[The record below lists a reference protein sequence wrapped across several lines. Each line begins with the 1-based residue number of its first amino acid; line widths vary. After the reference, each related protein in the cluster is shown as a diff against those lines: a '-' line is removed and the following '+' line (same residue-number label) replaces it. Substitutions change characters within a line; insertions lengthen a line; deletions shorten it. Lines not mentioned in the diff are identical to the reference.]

1 LAQALLTL
9 TKLPTLN
16 IHPSSSKN
24 RASISSHIKIKKMEK
39 RFQRCLVL
47 FVSVLVLGASS
58 CAKKLKD
65 ADIQANIESVLNADA
80 DMANM
85 MVTVQDGVA
94 TLSGECKDEACKA
107 KCEAAVAKVE
117 GVKSV
122 VNNCTVAPAPAPVV
136 PPVTD
141 TLSQAVAD
149 AVKDFPGVK
158 TELNDGVLTLTGEIE
173 RSRLQTLMQSLNALK
188 TMGIKKIESADLV
201 KK

>member
-1 LAQALLTL
+1 
-9 TKLPTLN
+9 
-16 IHPSSSKN
+16 
-24 RASISSHIKIKKMEK
+24 M
-39 RFQRCLVL
+39 
-47 FVSVLVLGASS
+47 FVTVLVLGASS

-80 DMANM
+80 EMANM

-122 VNNCTVAPAPAPVV
+122 VNNCTIAPPPPPVV
-136 PPVTD
+136 PPASD
-141 TLSQAVAD
+141 SLSQAVAD

-188 TMGIKKIESADLV
+188 SMGIKKIESTSLV